1 MVVRV
6 LTKINTVNNNNN
18 KNMPLNGK
26 APQQFRV
33 AIINKISQL
42 TETITKKKKK
52 KLKPTSI
59 ASLLFSFIV
68 VVNF

>member
-6 LTKINTVNNNNN
+6 LTKINTFNNNN

-52 KLKPTSI
+52 KKLKPTSI

>member
-42 TETITKKKKK
+42 TETITKK
-52 KLKPTSI
+52 LKPTSI